1 MDYNAV
7 LETEKVTG
15 RKARGPQTEELGC
28 KCQMIFIS
36 LLSGRREKATS
47 VRFFS
52 LLYTNLKGFF

>member
-15 RKARGPQTEELGC
+15 RKARGQTEELGC
-28 KCQMIFIS
+28 KCRMIFIS

-52 LLYTNLKGFF
+52 LLYKNLKGFF